1 MIEKSLPK
9 IFHLTFFC
17 ALIFLTLLNCAS
29 SQQTQQMTTEAAFSD
44 QVNSTQPNKTTEKQ
58 LTNQNSTS
66 APFEEITSYDTND
79 VINYDMDYSMT
90 SQYSEE
96 GSSEFD
102 EVVTSQQEGSLF
114 L

>member
-1 MIEKSLPK
+1 MIKISLPN
-9 IFHLTFFC
+9 IFFATFS
-17 ALIFLTLLNCAS
+17 LIFLLPSNSA
-29 SQQTQQMTTEAAFSD
+29 QQTQQMTTESATIR
-44 QVNSTQPNKTTEKQ
+44 QVNSTQSEKTTEKQ
-58 LTNQNSTS
+58 LTNQNSTL
-66 APFEEITSYDTND
+66 APFKEITSYDTNN